1 MSTTLL
7 ILYGNDGH
15 DLGKDDHDIGN
26 DAHDADNGDHS
37 VIHIINLGVS
47 CDLGNWL
54 TLGGCLTGGGT
65 WKVEGNEGTPKK
77 MASILL
83 SDWTNLHLT
92 KSELVNKDPLSAKN
106 QSCKVK
112 KNMG

>member
-1 MSTTLL
+1 MEIL
-7 ILYGNDGH
+7 ISSDKINGKINFILDGNDGH

-77 MASILL
+77 WHQYYYQIGPIS
-83 SDWTNLHLT
+83 T
-92 KSELVNKDPLSAKN
+92 
-106 QSCKVK
+106 
-112 KNMG
+112 

>member
-26 DAHDADNGDHS
+26 DAHDAGNGDHS

-77 MASILL
+77 NGINIIIRL
-83 SDWTNLHLT
+83 D
-92 KSELVNKDPLSAKN
+92 
-106 QSCKVK
+106 QSPPD
-112 KNMG
+112 

>member
-26 DAHDADNGDHS
+26 DTHDAGNGDRS
-37 VIHIINLGVS
+37 VIHITNLGVS

-65 WKVEGNEGTPKK
+65 WKVEGNEETPKK
-77 MASILL
+77 